1 VKASEFAAWP
11 EEPKDVHHPTCN
23 VWVSNDPCS
32 CWHEEMRSFTRLRQ
46 DPGPDPNEQVEPA
59 QLPCDDD
66 TAEAS

>member
-1 VKASEFAAWP
+1 MT
-11 EEPKDVHHPTCN
+11 EEPPDGHPLCCSWHATGH
-23 VWVSNDPCS
+23 DECS
-32 CWHEEMRSFTRLRQ
+32 CWHEEVLTLITRIRI